1 VAWTI
6 WWDTERRPGTG
17 RWNVA
22 SAQTEAGALD
32 RAHHFARLGCI
43 VYAIRNPDGAVY
55 MDEAQLGARF
65 GGKTKT
71 SAADSRRE

>member
-1 VAWTI
+1 VAWSI

-32 RAHHFARLGCI
+32 RAQHFVRLGCI
-43 VYAIRNPDGAVY
+43 VYAIRTPDGAVY
-55 MDEAQLGARF
+55 MDEAQVGARF
-65 GGKTKT
+65 
-71 SAADSRRE
+71 SAKAPAVDSRRD